1 MSAVLDREW
10 TQQYLAKHGI
20 RPTGEHLA
28 CIEAALA
35 AAPPLTDDAI
45 ARTTAV
51 IRPLPK
57 PPPAGTP
64 STRTRAGRPRPR
76 RAERAV

>member
-10 TQQYLAKHGI
+10 TERYLAEHGI
-20 RPTGEHLA
+20 RPTAEHLA

-35 AAPPLTDDAI
+35 AAPPLSDNAI
-45 ARTTAV
+45 TRMTAV

-57 PPPAGTP
+57 PPLAGTP
-64 STRTRAGRPRPR
+64 RTRTRAGRPRLR

>member
-10 TQQYLAKHGI
+10 TQRYLAEHGI

-28 CIEAALA
+28 CIEATLA

-45 ARTTAV
+45 TRMTAV

-57 PPPAGTP
+57 PPPAGAP